1 MISATGLTKAYGA
14 LQVLRGVDLSV
25 APGEVVALLGS
36 SGAGKTTLLHLL
48 GTLDKPDQGTV
59 RFEGQDLFRL
69 SERQRARFRN
79 ERLGF
84 VFQFHHLLDEFTAL
98 ENVAM
103 PAYIRGL
110 STAEANRKA
119 TVLLDRL
126 GLSARLTHRPQEL
139 SGGEQQ
145 RVAVA
150 RALVNEPRLIL
161 ADEPTGNLDAANAH
175 GLFSLLV
182 ELAAERG
189 VACLVATHHAAFG
202 QLAHRV
208 IRLHQGL
215 LANEQPVPT
224 PQVS

>member
-1 MISATGLTKAYGA
+1 MISATGLTKSYGA

-48 GTLDKPDQGTV
+48 GTLDQPDQGTV
-59 RFEGQDLFRL
+59 SFEGQDLFRL

-110 STAEANRKA
+110 STVEANRKA

-161 ADEPTGNLDAANAH
+161 ADEPTGNLDSKTSDEIMQLISSLNQTRGITVIMVTHDPKSASWAKRRIVFRD
-175 GLFSLLV
+175 GLIASD
-182 ELAAERG
+182 
-189 VACLVATHHAAFG
+189 T
-202 QLAHRV
+202 
-208 IRLHQGL
+208 
-215 LANEQPVPT
+215 
-224 PQVS
+224 QVRA